1 MIFPIGD
8 DQVEGGDKPIF
19 TYLFL
24 GLNVLAFLYML
35 FFSSAQDLESFYLTY
50 GAIPAEIRSGTDWW
64 TLFSSIFVHGGV
76 MHLVGNMIFLWV
88 FADNIEATI
97 GSGRFVLFYLLGGIL
112 AGIAHVLFNQASMVP
127 AVGASGAISAV
138 LGAYMVMFPKSRIRV
153 FIIFLFSSAYIPAF
167 LFLGIW
173 ILQQT
178 VSGVGSLGTVNLAS
192 GGVAWWAHIGGFV
205 FGFGS
210 GFYFRR
216 ILRHRSGS
224 YIV

>member
-97 GSGRFVLFYLLGGIL
+97 GSVRFVLFYLLGGIL

-205 FGFGS
+205 FGFVA

-216 ILRHRSGS
+216 ILQHRSAS

>member
-24 GLNVLAFLYML
+24 GLNVITFLYML
-35 FFSSAQDLESFYLTY
+35 FFSPPQDLQSFYETF
-50 GAIPAEIRSGTDWW
+50 GAIPLEIRSGTDWW
-64 TLFSSIFVHGGV
+64 TLLSSIFVHGGV

-97 GSGRFVLFYLLGGIL
+97 GSSRFVLFYLLGGII
-112 AGIAHVLFNQASMVP
+112 AGITHVLFNPGSMVP

-153 FIIFLFSSAYIPAF
+153 FIIFLFSSAYLPAF

-173 ILQQT
+173 ILQQAI
-178 VSGVGSLGTVNLAS
+178 SGVGSLGTVNLDS

-224 YIV
+224 FIV